1 MPETKD
7 ILAVFPSLKRIELLE
22 GPQTD
27 LYKYLTEHV
36 ETPLEYVRKESISL
50 FGNFQLCL
58 AEPLSFLDKTLL
70 DFTIK

>member
-1 MPETKD
+1 VPETKD

-36 ETPLEYVRKESISL
+36 ETPLEYVRKQRIFPYLVISNYVWRNR
-50 FGNFQLCL
+50 FV
-58 AEPLSFLDKTLL
+58 S
-70 DFTIK
+70 